1 MCAILGETGLD
12 VCFGVRAQI
21 GLVDMLRK
29 EYGIVPAGMLGHSA
43 GEIPC
48 GYADGCLTRE
58 QTILIAYHRGAPST
72 CSFFLTLRAED
83 GPCSWAR
90 AALPVRLGACPKRV
104 LLPMVGK
111 VIDANCKPNVDRIFT
126 FLDDL

>member
-1 MCAILGETGLD
+1 MAQDSLCAIIGETSHD
-12 VCFGVRAQI
+12 VCFGVCEQI

-83 GPCSWAR
+83 GPWSWAR
-90 AALPVRLGACPKRV
+90 AALPVRLGACP
-104 LLPMVGK
+104 LGFCFPW
-111 VIDANCKPNVDRIFT
+111 
-126 FLDDL
+126 

>member
-1 MCAILGETGLD
+1 MAQDSLCAILGETSHD
-12 VCFGVRAQI
+12 VCFGVCVQI

-29 EYGIVPAGMLGHSA
+29 EYGVVPAGMLGHSA

-72 CSFFLTLRAED
+72 CSFLIHLSAED
-83 GPCSWAR
+83 GPWSWAWV
-90 AALPVRLGACPKRV
+90 ALPVRLGACPMAFCF
-104 LLPMVGK
+104 PWS
-111 VIDANCKPNVDRIFT
+111 RIYSRKLQT
-126 FLDDL
+126 